1 MNGNNNVYVVLFGND
16 RYKPDD
22 HYAAARHKFDYLK
35 EARAYAKQF
44 SNASIFKFHHAAD
57 SGDVLWCEEMNIFPN

>member
-1 MNGNNNVYVVLFGND
+1 MNKKNNVYVVLFGTD

-35 EARAYAKQF
+35 DARNFAKRY

-57 SGDVLWCEEMNIFPN
+57 SGDVLWCTQVY